1 MSRRFDFI
9 TILLVLL
16 NIIGFGYN
24 YMVNGAGL
32 ITNQVTSQQYLNVG
46 AMNGDSSL
54 LTWVT
59 SIFQHAS
66 PIHILMNMLSLIA
79 LAPAVILIFN
89 RFWYLIGYLAS
100 GLIASFS
107 NAIFA
112 PDTVTLGASGAI
124 CGLMGMLVIGS
135 LFSYNKDYVDF
146 KEIITAVL
154 FMIIA
159 TLSNPTVSVTGHF
172 GGFVGGLIVGL
183 ILVIGQ
189 RLFMSKPEEEDDLI

>member
-1 MSRRFDFI
+1 MI
-9 TILLVLL
+9 
-16 NIIGFGYN
+16 
-24 YMVNGAGL
+24 NGAGL
-32 ITNQVTSQQYLNVG
+32 IMNQVTSQQYLNVG

-59 SIFQHAS
+59 SMFQHAS
-66 PIHILMNMLSLIA
+66 AIHILMNMLSLIA

-89 RFWYLIGYLAS
+89 RFWYLIGYLVS
-100 GLIASFS
+100 GLFASFS

-124 CGLMGMLVIGS
+124 CGLMGMLVIGG
-135 LFSYNKDYVDF
+135 LFSYNKNYIDF

-154 FMIIA
+154 LMVIA
-159 TLSNPTVSVTGHF
+159 TLSNPSVSITGHF

-189 RLFMSKPEEEDDLI
+189 RLFSQNPHEDDVF

>member
-1 MSRRFDFI
+1 MNRRFDFV
-9 TILLVLL
+9 TILLILL
-16 NIIGFGYN
+16 NLIGFGYN
-24 YMVNGAGL
+24 YMINGAGL

-59 SIFQHAS
+59 SMFQHAS
-66 PIHILMNMLSLIA
+66 AIHILMNMLSLIA

-89 RFWYLIGYLAS
+89 RFWYLIGYLVS
-100 GLIASFS
+100 GLFASFS

-124 CGLMGMLVIGS
+124 CGLMGMLVIGG
-135 LFSYNKDYVDF
+135 LFSYNKNYIDF

-154 FMIIA
+154 LMVIA
-159 TLSNPTVSVTGHF
+159 TLSNPSVSITGHF

-189 RLFMSKPEEEDDLI
+189 RLFSQNPHEDDVF